1 MGVFSFD
8 RYLLLMKNVIVI
20 SEEKLE
26 RIISL
31 VMESLEDYSEE
42 DFYEVFIVTF
52 RQWINEKLGDEAKK
66 FPFSYLLNK
75 YGGEFEDAM
84 GVGAGSM
91 NFDGRYNGYRIRR
104 VARELVQ
111 KGKYSLPSMNTEVKF
126 TERYEKAISRFLEQ
140 LDIPDYVSINFKED
154 EPNKI
159 QVWYDVDFLKMI
171 SNPEYTQPFNGDR
184 ATHQLKKYLSDFA
197 GVDFGNPV
205 YGGVKMSYGGTEYRG
220 VDEWVKSELDKK
232 IKKGMRGIAPNMIH
246 SIKFSINS
254 GKAVLKIV
262 FKGSRYGG
270 RMNIVNQ
277 LKDYLQS
284 LGYNPNTLTVEY

>member
-1 MGVFSFD
+1 
-8 RYLLLMKNVIVI
+8 MKKVIVI

-31 VMESLEDYSEE
+31 VMEGLEDYSDE

-75 YGGEFEDAM
+75 YGGEFEQSM
-84 GVGAGSM
+84 GVGQSST
-91 NFDGRYNGYRIRR
+91 NYDGKYNAYRLKR
-104 VARELVQ
+104 VARELVG
-111 KGKYSLPSMNTEVKF
+111 KGIYTLPDMNTEVKF
-126 TERYEKAISRFLEQ
+126 TEKYQKAISRFLEQ
-140 LDIPDYVSINFKED
+140 LEIPDYVSIQFKED

-159 QVWYDVDFLKMI
+159 QVWYDADFVKMI
-171 SNPEYTQPFNGDR
+171 SNPEYQPFNGDR
-184 ATHQLKKYLSDFA
+184 VTHQLKKYLSDFA

-205 YGGVKMSYGGTEYRG
+205 YGSVRMTYGGTEYRG
-220 VDEWVKSELDKK
+220 VDEWVKNELNKK
-232 IKKGMRGIAPNMIH
+232 IKKGIREMVPNMIH
-246 SIKFSINS
+246 SMKFEING

-270 RMNIVNQ
+270 RMAIVNQ
-277 LKDYLQS
+277 IRDYLQS
-284 LGYNPNTLTVEY
+284 LGYNTNTLTVEY